1 MSVSVSD
8 LTPMMQQYLRIKE
21 TVGEAILMFRIGD
34 FYEML
39 QEDAVVASRALDITL
54 TKKHI
59 GSGKTVP
66 LAGVP
71 YHSVQPY
78 IRRLTRQGYR
88 VAICEQTTE
97 PQKGKKIVEREIVR
111 TITPGTLIDA
121 DALGDS
127 SNNYLA
133 AVFDGNFRGVGLA
146 FTDIS
151 TGEFQVTSL
160 QGDGALEDLRAE
172 LIKIAPSE
180 CLIPDGLPEDSSL
193 RRVIERD
200 LGIITSERPLECFA
214 EEALHARGLRV
225 IRQQEDGQTVEQR
238 EKEIAMGPLSL
249 GLRAAGGI
257 LNYLK
262 ETQKRDLSHLHY
274 LESYSP
280 SAYMWLD
287 SSTARNLELLQS
299 IREGGKKGTLLG
311 VLDQTLTPMGARLL
325 KSWLVRPLTRKKE
338 IDRRLDAVQGLLND
352 SMLRKDLRQTLKE
365 VSDLE
370 RLIGR
375 ACFGNANARDL
386 VALRLSLEKVPLLG
400 ERLHSAGDAGLTAC
414 FPREAF
420 DGVPELTAELAR
432 ALVEEPPLT
441 VREGGMIARNYHRE
455 LDDLFA
461 IQKDGKGWIA
471 GFQAKERER
480 TGIPSLKVGYNKVFG
495 YFIEVTKANLD
506 KVPGDYIRK
515 QTLVNNER
523 FITQQLKE
531 YESKVLGA
539 QERIAE
545 LEYELF
551 AALREKAAE
560 YSARIRATGAQ
571 IAQLDALAGFAE
583 AAAKNDYCRPEIHEG
598 SSLDIQG
605 GRHPVLDQAGWVDQF
620 VPNDLQMDGKT
631 EQLYIITGPNMAGKS
646 TYIRQ
651 AALIV
656 LMAQAGSFVPAK
668 AARIGLVDRIF
679 TRVGASDNLAAGQ
692 STFMVEMSEAAHIL
706 HFATPRSLII
716 LDEIGRGTSTF
727 DGVSLAWAIAE
738 YLHGL
743 KGKGVKTLFA
753 THYHELAELG
763 DQLARAKNMRVLVS
777 EKDGRVTFLY
787 KVVPGS
793 TDHSYGIHVA
803 ELAGL
808 PKKVIDRAKRILS
821 RLEQENL
828 SGLTEGM
835 AGRKPPEAEVQLSLF
850 SLVEEPM
857 ARRLKE
863 IEIDH
868 LSPVEALQTLAELI
882 EEARKGA

>member
-1 MSVSVSD
+1 
-8 LTPMMQQYLRIKE
+8 MMQQYLRIKE
-21 TVGEAILMFRIGD
+21 TVGDAILMFRIGD

-151 TGEFQVTSL
+151 TGEFQVTAL

-180 CLIPDGLPEDSSL
+180 CLIPEGLPEDSSL

-200 LGIITSERPLECFA
+200 LGIITSKRPLEWFA
-214 EEALHARGLRV
+214 EEAIHARGLRV
-225 IRQQEDGQTVEQR
+225 IRQQEDGRSSEPD

-287 SSTARNLELLQS
+287 SSTTRNLELLQS

-325 KSWLVRPLTRKKE
+325 KTWLVRPLTRKKE
-338 IDRRLDAVQGLLND
+338 IDRRLDAVQGLRND

-386 VALRLSLEKVPLLG
+386 VALRHSLEKVPLLG
-400 ERLHSAGDAGLTAC
+400 QRLQVAGDAGLSAC

-420 DGVPELTAELAR
+420 DGIPELTAELAR

-441 VREGGMIARNYHRE
+441 VREGGMIARGYHQE

-471 GFQAKERER
+471 GFQARERER
-480 TGIPSLKVGYNKVFG
+480 TGISSLKVGYNKVFG

-506 KVPGDYIRK
+506 RVPGDYIRK

-551 AALREKAAE
+551 TALREKAAE
-560 YSARIRATGAQ
+560 YSARIRAAGAQ
-571 IAQLDALAGFAE
+571 IAQLDVLAAFAE
-583 AAAKNDYCRPEIHEG
+583 AAAMNDYCRPEIHEG
-598 SSLDIQG
+598 SSLEIQG

-620 VPNDLQMDGKT
+620 VPNDLLMNGKT

-706 HFATPRSLII
+706 QFATPRSLII

-828 SGLTEGM
+828 TGLTEGL
-835 AGRKPPEAEVQLSLF
+835 AARKPPQAEMQLSLF

-882 EEARKGA
+882 EEAKKGA

>member
-151 TGEFQVTSL
+151 TGEFQVTAL

-180 CLIPDGLPEDSSL
+180 CLIPERLPEDSSL
-193 RRVIERD
+193 RKVIEKD

-214 EEALHARGLRV
+214 EEAIHARGLRV
-225 IRQQEDGQTVEQR
+225 IRQQEDGRSSEPD

-325 KSWLVRPLTRKKE
+325 KTWLVRPLTRKKE

-386 VALRLSLEKVPLLG
+386 VALRHSLEKVPLLG
-400 ERLHSAGDAGLTAC
+400 ERLQAAGDAGLSAC

-441 VREGGMIARNYHRE
+441 VREGGMIARGYHQD

-471 GFQAKERER
+471 GFQARERER
-480 TGIPSLKVGYNKVFG
+480 TGISSLKVGYNKVFG
-495 YFIEVTKANLD
+495 YFIEVTKANLER
-506 KVPGDYIRK
+506 VPGDYIRK

-551 AALREKAAE
+551 TALREKAAE
-560 YSARIRATGAQ
+560 YSARIRAAGAQ
-571 IAQLDALAGFAE
+571 IAQLDGLAAFAE
-583 AAAKNDYCRPEIHEG
+583 AAALNDYCRPEIHEG
-598 SSLDIQG
+598 SALEIQG

-706 HFATPRSLII
+706 QFATPRSLII

-828 SGLTEGM
+828 TGLTEGL
-835 AGRKPPEAEVQLSLF
+835 AGRKPPQAEMQLSLF

-882 EEARKGA
+882 EEAKKGA

>member
-1 MSVSVSD
+1 
-8 LTPMMQQYLRIKE
+8 MMQQYLRIKE

-151 TGEFQVTSL
+151 TGEFQVTAL
-160 QGDGALEDLRAE
+160 QGDGSLEDLRAE

-180 CLIPDGLPEDSSL
+180 CLIPEGLPEDSSL
-193 RRVIERD
+193 RRAIEKD

-214 EEALHARGLRV
+214 EDAIHARGLRV
-225 IRQQEDGQTVEQR
+225 IRQQEDGRSSEPD

-262 ETQKRDLSHLHY
+262 ETQKRDLSHLQY

-287 SSTARNLELLQS
+287 SSTARNLELLHS

-325 KSWLVRPLTRKKE
+325 KTWLVRPLTRKKE

-352 SMLRKDLRQTLKE
+352 SMLRKDLRQILKE

-386 VALRLSLEKVPLLG
+386 VALRHSLEKVPLLG
-400 ERLHSAGDAGLTAC
+400 ERLQAAGDAGLSGY

-441 VREGGMIARNYHRE
+441 IREGGMIARGYHQD

-480 TGIPSLKVGYNKVFG
+480 TGISSLKVGYNRVFG
-495 YFIEVTKANLD
+495 YFIEVTKANMD

-551 AALREKAAE
+551 SALREKAAE
-560 YSARIRATGAQ
+560 YSVRIRAAGAQ
-571 IAQLDALAGFAE
+571 IAQLDGLAAFAE
-583 AAAKNDYCRPEIHEG
+583 AAALNDYCRPEIHEG
-598 SSLDIQG
+598 PSLEIQG
-605 GRHPVLDQAGWVDQF
+605 GRHPVLDQVGWVDQF
-620 VPNDLQMDGKT
+620 VPNDLQMNGKT

-668 AARIGLVDRIF
+668 SARIGLVDRIF

-706 HFATPRSLII
+706 QFATPRSLII

-828 SGLTEGM
+828 TGLTEGM
-835 AGRKPPEAEVQLSLF
+835 AGRKPPQAEMQLSLF

-882 EEARKGA
+882 EEAKKGA

>member
-1 MSVSVSD
+1 
-8 LTPMMQQYLRIKE
+8 L
-21 TVGEAILMFRIGD
+21 
-34 FYEML
+34 
-39 QEDAVVASRALDITL
+39 
-54 TKKHI
+54 
-59 GSGKTVP
+59 KT
-66 LAGVP
+66 
-71 YHSVQPY
+71 
-78 IRRLTRQGYR
+78 
-88 VAICEQTTE
+88 
-97 PQKGKKIVEREIVR
+97 
-111 TITPGTLIDA
+111 
-121 DALGDS
+121 
-127 SNNYLA
+127 
-133 AVFDGNFRGVGLA
+133 
-146 FTDIS
+146 
-151 TGEFQVTSL
+151 
-160 QGDGALEDLRAE
+160 
-172 LIKIAPSE
+172 
-180 CLIPDGLPEDSSL
+180 
-193 RRVIERD
+193 
-200 LGIITSERPLECFA
+200 
-214 EEALHARGLRV
+214 
-225 IRQQEDGQTVEQR
+225 
-238 EKEIAMGPLSL
+238 
-249 GLRAAGGI
+249 
-257 LNYLK
+257 
-262 ETQKRDLSHLHY
+262 
-274 LESYSP
+274 
-280 SAYMWLD
+280 
-287 SSTARNLELLQS
+287 
-299 IREGGKKGTLLG
+299 
-311 VLDQTLTPMGARLL
+311 
-325 KSWLVRPLTRKKE
+325 WLVRPLTRKKE

-386 VALRLSLEKVPLLG
+386 VALRHSLEKVPLLG
-400 ERLHSAGDAGLTAC
+400 ERLQAAGDAGLSAC

-441 VREGGMIARNYHRE
+441 VREGGMMARGYHQE

-480 TGIPSLKVGYNKVFG
+480 TGISSLKVGYNKVFG
-495 YFIEVTKANLD
+495 YFIEVTKANQD
-506 KVPGDYIRK
+506 RVPGDYIRK

-539 QERIAE
+539 QERIAG

-551 AALREKAAE
+551 TALREKAAE
-560 YSARIRATGAQ
+560 YSARIRAAGAQ
-571 IAQLDALAGFAE
+571 IAQLDVLAAFAE
-583 AAAKNDYCRPEIHEG
+583 AAALNDYCRPEIHEG
-598 SSLDIQG
+598 PALEILG
-605 GRHPVLDQAGWVDQF
+605 GRHPVLDQAGWVDRF
-620 VPNDLQMDGKT
+620 VPNDLQMNGKT

-706 HFATPRSLII
+706 QFATPRSLII

-743 KGKGVKTLFA
+743 KSKGVKTLFA

-828 SGLTEGM
+828 TGLTEGL
-835 AGRKPPEAEVQLSLF
+835 AGRKPPQAEMQLSLF

-868 LSPVEALQTLAELI
+868 LSPSKPS
-882 EEARKGA
+882 RPWPN